1 MVGPD
6 PEARPLI
13 PEPTHLITCRTASHH
28 QCQNRSRQTI
38 PPATKISALTPSLP
52 SAGPPSSLERDLDCL
67 VCRCTPGPRMMP
79 STELMLKTYCQKR
92 EQTNKGWDLALPL
105 SSSVNTTRPLGAP
118 TPHLSYAALAQM
130 KPHGCPGPLDQD
142 TDKSSCSLLRPAPP
156 IISQEGPGHSQVTG

>member
-1 MVGPD
+1 MQDCISSPVSEPQPSD
-6 PEARPLI
+6 HPSCHQNLSPRTLPPL
-13 PEPTHLITCRTASHH
+13 CRAP
-28 QCQNRSRQTI
+28 I
-38 PPATKISALTPSLP
+38 LL
-52 SAGPPSSLERDLDCL
+52 LERDLDCL

-142 TDKSSCSLLRPAPP
+142 TDKSSCSLLRPAPL